1 LSKQVFRKL
10 WYFGQTWILEP
21 VVKPFVPS
29 LEGSMK
35 ISRNMFFVNCYSV
48 GVVSD
53 MDLDPVDKTFV
64 PY

>member
-1 LSKQVFRKL
+1 
-10 WYFGQTWILEP
+10 
-21 VVKPFVPS
+21 
-29 LEGSMK
+29 MK